1 MRSLGEAAGLQAG
14 DIIFSVDGQDI
25 SLLKH
30 KEAQEA
36 IKRAGHNFVL
46 TVGRYD
52 HGFFL
57 TILRSG
63 LIRNKR
69 VIFRYNEINQQKNVT
84 FWVPNTIS
92 NIVQFWDTILITD
105 YGHPMKA

>member
-14 DIIFSVDGQDI
+14 DVIFSVDGQDI

-46 TVGRYD
+46 TVGRYS
-52 HGFFL
+52 HGFFF

-63 LIRNKR
+63 TIR
-69 VIFRYNEINQQKNVT
+69 IQK
-84 FWVPNTIS
+84 
-92 NIVQFWDTILITD
+92 
-105 YGHPMKA
+105 

>member
-46 TVGRYD
+46 TVGRYVRPWN
-52 HGFFL
+52 FF
-57 TILRSG
+57 TILRS
-63 LIRNKR
+63 
-69 VIFRYNEINQQKNVT
+69 
-84 FWVPNTIS
+84 
-92 NIVQFWDTILITD
+92 
-105 YGHPMKA
+105 

>member
-36 IKRAGHNFVL
+36 IKTAGHNFVL

-52 HGFFL
+52 HAFFL

-63 LIRNKR
+63 PVRNKR
-69 VIFRYNEINQQKNVT
+69 VILAESFYYVNYGSSIIASKVSQI
-84 FWVPNTIS
+84 IS
-92 NIVQFWDTILITD
+92 V
-105 YGHPMKA
+105 MKT

>member
-1 MRSLGEAAGLQAG
+1 MWSIIFLENEGFLKKIIIIKVFFLIQYSYKILFFCTFQVNLRSLGEAAGLQAG

-46 TVGRYD
+46 TVGRY
-52 HGFFL
+52 
-57 TILRSG
+57 
-63 LIRNKR
+63 
-69 VIFRYNEINQQKNVT
+69 
-84 FWVPNTIS
+84 
-92 NIVQFWDTILITD
+92 
-105 YGHPMKA
+105 

>member
-1 MRSLGEAAGLQAG
+1 MKFQKNILVSSIQDYNCVFPHPISLQNPIFCTFQVNLRSLGEAAGLQAG

-46 TVGRYD
+46 TVGR
-52 HGFFL
+52 
-57 TILRSG
+57 
-63 LIRNKR
+63 
-69 VIFRYNEINQQKNVT
+69 
-84 FWVPNTIS
+84 
-92 NIVQFWDTILITD
+92 
-105 YGHPMKA
+105 